1 MPRSYSL
8 LLALVLSV
16 STSAAEPPHSGSNSR
31 SQDVNRRG
39 DHVMGFSHDA
49 TTHHFHLYANGGDI
63 EVDANSATDL
73 ATVEQIRMHLGHIAR
88 MFAGGNF
95 NAPIIVHDTH
105 PPGVSTL
112 IRLRGRIQ
120 YQIGNTPTGA
130 RVRISSTSLE
140 AIDAIHAFLLFQIID
155 HGTGDSPM
163 IQDSSPST

>member
-1 MPRSYSL
+1 MPRSYSW

-16 STSAAEPPHSGSNSR
+16 STSAAEPPDSGSNSR

-63 EVDANSATDL
+63 EVDANRATDQP
-73 ATVEQIRMHLGHIAR
+73 TVEQIRMHLGHIAQ

-95 NAPIIVHDTH
+95 NAPIIIHDTH

-120 YQIGNTPTGA
+120 YQFGDTYTGA
-130 RVRISSTSLE
+130 RVRISSTSPE

-155 HGTGDSPM
+155 HGTGDSPT
-163 IQDSSPST
+163 IQDASPSS